1 MAIVIG
7 ILLLG
12 LGAILVWGLDET
24 VRGIDVAAIGVIL
37 MAVGGVG
44 ILASFLASPRATR
57 AGGGGT
63 SEPAWERLAP
73 VPETAAKGRRP
84 TSDERPP
91 QMPRSRTDGK
101 A

>member
-12 LGAILVWGLDET
+12 LGAILVWGLDHT
-24 VRGIDVAAIGVIL
+24 VGGIDVATIGVIL

-57 AGGGGT
+57 TGGGGT
-63 SEPAWERLAP
+63 SEPAWEGLAP
-73 VPETAAKGRRP
+73 VPEKAAKRQRP

-91 QMPRSRTDGK
+91 QTPRSRTDGK